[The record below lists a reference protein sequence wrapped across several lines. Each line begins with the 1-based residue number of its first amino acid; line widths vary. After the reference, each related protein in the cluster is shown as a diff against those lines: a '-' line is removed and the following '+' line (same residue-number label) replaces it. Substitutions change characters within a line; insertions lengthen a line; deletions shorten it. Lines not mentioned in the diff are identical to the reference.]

1 MGKKKSELEYDY
13 FKARTPR
20 RIYVSKAFR
29 SFKFKGRIVTTEQR
43 YIKKVFEKDT
53 GFEFVESV
61 NAKGEITLR
70 NYNVLG
76 KQIQVN
82 AVVYSHQDTNLME
95 FTLQKFVENEDNT
108 ITPIK
113 ETSFTFNQKEFA
125 ALLKFLSDLKFLDF
139 SYKERFVVEEKDLIS
154 SEKILINLTNP
165 DPNKILV
172 DKGFGD
178 IIKQLEHLNS
188 NERKA
193 LIDTLKNN
201 ILTKEDLDIL
211 SGRKDGLEEF
221 QKNLNKPYA
230 YNEIDWQK
238 FFNENSWIFGYGL
251 DYKFLNIIQKE
262 ASVSGVDIDSK
273 NEVKSDFLLGDNNFT
288 VIVELKRPDTFL
300 FEKDKNRSESWQL
313 SKDLTYAVSQILTQK
328 AEWELNAEKKRYD
341 NKGQPITQA
350 TIDPKAILIIGHT
363 EQFQGDTKE
372 NIIKK
377 KTFELYRRNLRNIDI
392 VTYDELLARA
402 LFIVNNNNKELISNI
417 DKVEDFPF

>member
-1 MGKKKSELEYDY
+1 MGKKAETEYNY
-13 FKARTPR
+13 FKARKPKRT
-20 RIYVSKAFR
+20 YVSKAFR
-29 SFKFKGRIVTTEQR
+29 SFKFKGRMVTTEQR
-43 YIKKVFEKDT
+43 FIYKVFEKDT
-53 GFEFVESV
+53 GFEFVEKV

-70 NYNVLG
+70 NYCVLG
-76 KQIQVN
+76 KKYQINV
-82 AVVYSHQDTNLME
+82 VVYSHEDNNLME
-95 FTLQKFVENEDNT
+95 FTLQRFIENNDDSISPVEGL
-108 ITPIK
+108 
-113 ETSFTFNQKEFA
+113 SFTFNQKEFLG
-125 ALLKFLSDLKFLDF
+125 LLKFLSDLKFLDF
-139 SYKERFVVEEKDLIS
+139 SDKERFVVDEKDLRS
-154 SEKILINLTNP
+154 SERVLINLTNP

-172 DKGFGD
+172 DKDFGD
-178 IIKQLEHLNS
+178 IIKQLEHLN
-188 NERKA
+188 NKERKA

-221 QKNLNKPYA
+221 QKNLTKPYI

-251 DYKFLNIIQKE
+251 DYKFLNIIQRE
-262 ASVSGVDIDSK
+262 ASVSGIDIDSK

-328 AEWELNAEKKRYD
+328 AEWELNAEKKKYD
-341 NKGQPITQA
+341 NKGQPITQV

-372 NIIKK
+372 NNIKK

-402 LFIVNNNNKELISNI
+402 SFIVNNNKEEFINNI
-417 DKVEDFPF
+417 NNSEDFPF